1 MWWKKP
7 KFILWRSTLMLGVS
21 KFISTLMM
29 TEIICFMCIAIF
41 RRDKSDKF
49 EYNLAVLYVFA
60 QYLDHFCGVA
70 LIWWYTNDPKSLF
83 ISHNRIM
90 RYYSDAAGQETVAFF
105 MFVLIYLHQ
114 TSEVWMLSKETALQ
128 LLVIAGTYASCVAW
142 SFYKAW
148 GSINSAHGLVGDHQ
162 ELLLLDSIVH
172 VELQPSLFSIDNSII
187 VYLVSCTEYPK
198 GAI

>member
-1 MWWKKP
+1 
-7 KFILWRSTLMLGVS
+7 MLGVS

-29 TEIICFMCIAIF
+29 TEIICFMCIASF

-90 RYYSDAAGQETVAFF
+90 RYYLDAAGQETVAFF
-105 MFVLIYLHQ
+105 MFLLIYLHQ

-187 VYLVSCTEYPK
+187 VFLLTV
-198 GAI
+198 